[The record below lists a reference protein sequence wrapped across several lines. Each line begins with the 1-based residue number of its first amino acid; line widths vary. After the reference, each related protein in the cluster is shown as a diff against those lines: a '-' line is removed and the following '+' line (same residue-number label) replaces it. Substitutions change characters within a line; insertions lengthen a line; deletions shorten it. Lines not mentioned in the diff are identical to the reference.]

1 MKQAPFLWLTISF
14 CLGITLANS
23 LSINPLIIFSALVLA
38 LLIYFFLIK
47 NKLSKRS
54 TKSFSYTLIFII
66 FLLGLLRYSIS
77 TPENYKHSL
86 KNNYLKND
94 LILGEILSLTPTQG
108 QFIKAEFAVKKLIRF
123 QDTISVNSKIVLFL
137 KDELKKLKEFDV
149 CLVSTDLLE
158 IKNKNNPG
166 EFDSELFW
174 KHREIEFLAF
184 ADEESYQIIG
194 KSEANFSHIFLKWRN
209 YFAGILDKHLTGNE
223 LGVAKALILGDR
235 SSLDSEITAKF
246 GNTGAMHVLAV
257 SGLHVGILVQILTLF
272 LTLFKKWISKNQII
286 IIALVIVW
294 IYSLMTGLSAS
305 VVRSAVM
312 FTLLVG
318 SGLLNRSYNNFNVLA
333 FSAFLILMWNPHFL
347 YDIGFQLSYLAMF
360 GIFMFYKPLGKLI
373 YFKNKI
379 IRLAYEGTMVG
390 IAAQIL
396 TVPLTLYYFHQ
407 FPNYFIITNL
417 GLMIF
422 SFLILALGIALF
434 SFNWLAFLAKFFAY
448 ILFVSLFVML
458 MIIEFIDSLP
468 GAVAAGFVLNS
479 LLVILLFAT
488 IFVFYYALQKQKM
501 KLLKISL
508 IFSVILIISMVFTR
522 FNQLDAEKVCFLQA
536 DDATFIIKH
545 EDKNLVFYANKEK
558 NPKKAIF
565 ISKSFGNIYPGKL
578 SYFEISQKKET
589 HLSSK
594 NLIVNIVREKGG
606 YEIKINEK
614 KYFYATSLNNFS
626 TTKNKILATRLEE
639 KNAKF
644 QLKNGAVM
652 FDL

>member
-1 MKQAPFLWLTISF
+1 MKQATFFWLTLSF
-14 CLGITLANS
+14 CIGIIVSNFLS
-23 LSINPLIIFSALVLA
+23 LSPLILVLTLILSLVFCFFTLKIANPL
-38 LLIYFFLIK
+38 
-47 NKLSKRS
+47 SK
-54 TKSFSYTLIFII
+54 TKFASYTLLLML
-66 FLLGLLRYSIS
+66 FLLGMIRYSVS
-77 TPENYKHSL
+77 NPDNYKYSL

-94 LILGEILSLTPTQG
+94 LILGEIQSLTPTQG
-108 QFIKAEFAVKKLIRF
+108 EYMKTEFSVKKIIRF
-123 QDTISVNSKIVLFL
+123 QDTIPVNSKIVLFM
-137 KDELKKLKEFDV
+137 KDDEKKLKEFDV
-149 CLVSTDLLE
+149 CLLSTDLME

-184 ADEESYQIIG
+184 VNEDSYQIIG
-194 KSEANFSHIFLKWRN
+194 KSEPSFSHIFTEWRN

-223 LGVAKALILGDR
+223 LGIAKALILGDR
-235 SSLDSEITAKF
+235 SSLDIEITAKF

-272 LTLFKKWISKNQII
+272 LNLFKKWISKNQII

-305 VVRSAVM
+305 VARSAVM

-318 SGLLNRSYNNFNVLA
+318 SGLLNRSQNNFNVLA

-390 IAAQIL
+390 IAAQVL

-434 SFNWLAFLAKFFAY
+434 SFNWLAILGKFFAY
-448 ILFVSLFVML
+448 ILFVSLFVMIL
-458 MIIEFIDSLP
+458 IIEFIDGLP
-468 GAVAAGFVLNS
+468 GAVASGFVLNS
-479 LLVILLFAT
+479 VLVLLLFAV
-488 IFVFYYALQKQKM
+488 IFVFYYALQNEKM
-501 KLLKISL
+501 KLLKITLVS
-508 IFSVILIISMVFTR
+508 STILITSMIYTR
-522 FNQLDAEKVCFLQA
+522 FNQLNAEKICFLQS
-536 DDATFIIKH
+536 DEPTFIIKH
-545 EDKNLVFYANKEK
+545 EDKNLVFYANKEL
-558 NPKKAIF
+558 NTKKAKF
-565 ISKSFGNIYPGKL
+565 SAKSFATIYPGK
-578 SYFEISQKKET
+578 SSFFEISTKKET
-589 HLSSK
+589 HIS
-594 NLIVNIVREKGG
+594 
-606 YEIKINEK
+606 
-614 KYFYATSLNNFS
+614 
-626 TTKNKILATRLEE
+626 
-639 KNAKF
+639 
-644 QLKNGAVM
+644 
-652 FDL
+652 

>member
-1 MKQAPFLWLTISF
+1 LKQAPFLLLTISF
-14 CLGITLANS
+14 CLGIVLSNF
-23 LSINPLIIFSALVLA
+23 LSINPLIIFSLILFG
-38 LLIYFFLIK
+38 LFIYFLLQKKILGTFK
-47 NKLSKRS
+47 
-54 TKSFSYTLIFII
+54 TKSFSYTLIII
-66 FLLGLLRYSIS
+66 VFLLGTLRYSIS
-77 TPENYKHSL
+77 KPENYSFSL

-94 LILGEILSLTPTQG
+94 LILGEILSLTATQG
-108 QFIKAEFAVKKLIRF
+108 DFMKAEFAVKKLIRF
-123 QDTISVNSKIVLFL
+123 HDTIAVNSKIVLFL
-137 KDELKKLKEFDV
+137 KDDAKKLKEFNV

-174 KHREIEFLAF
+174 KHKEIEYLAF

-194 KSEANFSHIFLKWRN
+194 KSDANFSHIFLKWRN

-257 SGLHVGILVQILTLF
+257 SGLHVGILVQILTMF
-272 LTLFKKWISKNQII
+272 LSLFKKWISKNQII
-286 IIALVIVW
+286 IIALIIVW

-373 YFKNKI
+373 HFKNKI
-379 IRLAYEGTMVG
+379 VRLAYEGTMVG

-407 FPNYFIITNL
+407 FPNYFILTNL

-448 ILFVSLFVML
+448 ILFISLFVML
-458 MIIEFIDSLP
+458 LIIEFIDALP
-468 GAVAAGFVLNS
+468 GAVASGFVLNS
-479 LLVILLFAT
+479 VLVMLLFAI
-488 IFVFYYALQKQKM
+488 IFVFYYALQHQKM
-501 KLLKISL
+501 KLLKICL
-508 IFSVILIISMVFTR
+508 VCSVLLVLSMVFTR
-522 FNQLDAEKVCFLQA
+522 FNQLNSEKVCFLQA
-536 DDATFIIKH
+536 DDVTFIIKH
-545 EDKNLVFYANKEK
+545 EDKNLVF
-558 NPKKAIF
+558 
-565 ISKSFGNIYPGKL
+565 L
-578 SYFEISQKKET
+578 
-589 HLSSK
+589 
-594 NLIVNIVREKGG
+594 
-606 YEIKINEK
+606 
-614 KYFYATSLNNFS
+614 
-626 TTKNKILATRLEE
+626 
-639 KNAKF
+639 
-644 QLKNGAVM
+644 
-652 FDL
+652 